1 MEVKFQSML
10 NEMNVTVDQL
20 SKGLQKD
27 IQLFDDSWQSYN
39 DAYEEYSTCT
49 DPQEK
54 QVLMEELNQFERDL
68 IEADGSICKKI
79 QYWDKNKEAYALK
92 VQRMAEGRE
101 KKKAQIAAQSQNEDV
116 MVAEPQTVL
125 EPQPDLSGTVVNAQG
140 SVVDSQA
147 NTYTNYQPTPQPE
160 FNTPPSSKKEESGG
174 SLGWWILGGAIAILT
189 LGVGAKYL
197 KNK

>member
-10 NEMNVTVDQL
+10 NDMNVTVDQL
-20 SKGLQKD
+20 SKGLQKE

-39 DAYEEYSTCT
+39 DAYQEYSTCT

-54 QVLMEELNQFERDL
+54 QVLMEELNEFERDL

-101 KKKAQIAAQSQNEDV
+101 KKKAQLAAQSQNEDV
-116 MVAEPQTVL
+116 MIAEPQTVL
-125 EPQPDLSGTVVNAQG
+125 EPQPDLSTT
-140 SVVDSQA
+140 VVDSQGGIVDPYSTQG
-147 NTYTNYQPTPQPE
+147 NVDQPTPQPE
-160 FNTPPSSKKEESGG
+160 FNIPPSSKKEESGG

-189 LGVGAKYL
+189 LGVGVKYL

>member
-10 NEMNVTVDQL
+10 NDMNVSVDQL
-20 SKGLQKD
+20 SKGLQKE

-39 DAYEEYSTCT
+39 DAYQEYSTCT

-54 QVLMEELNQFERDL
+54 QVLMEELNEFERDL

-101 KKKAQIAAQSQNEDV
+101 KKKAQLAAQSQNEDV
-116 MVAEPQTVL
+116 MIAEPQTVL
-125 EPQPDLSGTVVNAQG
+125 EPQPDLSTT
-140 SVVDSQA
+140 VVDSQGGIVDPYSTQG
-147 NTYTNYQPTPQPE
+147 NVDQPTPQSE
-160 FNTPPSSKKEESGG
+160 FNIPPSSKKEESGG

-189 LGVGAKYL
+189 LGVGVKYL